1 MADMFPT
8 VNAVGTAT
16 CGYLYRVRAVAS
28 SGPVGGVSTVTV
40 TIVNASSTKT
50 FTASVV
56 GAAIS
61 AATLYKVT
69 EVSGG
74 TIAGTAATSVSM
86 GVRRSLTAT
95 VTSASAASAS
105 ERTVR
110 VLSVGVAA
118 TSTSAVTITKV
129 QGGQSYSLTATVAG
143 AGAATVKIQ
152 VSDVAVPSLDG
163 HWIDAGTITLTLATT
178 SSGDGFALNA
188 AWRWCRANVTAISG
202 TTGTVTVLIGT

>member
-16 CGYLYRVRAVAS
+16 CGYLYTVRAVAS

-74 TIAGTAATSVSM
+74 AVAGTAATSVSM

-143 AGAATVKIQ
+143 AGATTV
-152 VSDVAVPSLDG
+152 
-163 HWIDAGTITLTLATT
+163 TITA
-178 SSGDGFALNA
+178 
-188 AWRWCRANVTAISG
+188 V
-202 TTGTVTVLIGT
+202 TVTGKYKEQHARAHAFVKRIEDGDFSEQHQRALARVLGAGV